1 MDLIQEAASW
11 IRPVLNLPLVKRIR
25 RNHAYEHATVHM
37 LNRQNYIL
45 SGRSDGEGFVV
56 VGDVPTEK
64 IEKAAQDALKR
75 LQRGEKKWA
84 VHPNCGTN
92 LVTAGVMTALVGALG
107 FMGTNPK
114 RAWER
119 FPIVLLG
126 MMFAVL
132 FSQPIGMKVQEHITT
147 ESDPGD
153 LEYVQVEKSETIMPL
168 FGKQI
173 MHRVR
178 TRKG

>member
-1 MDLIQEAASW
+1 MDAIQRAADW
-11 IRPVLNLPLVKRIR
+11 IRPVLDFPLIKRIR

-37 LNRQNYIL
+37 LNRQNFIL
-45 SGRSDGEGFVV
+45 SGRSDNEGFVV

-64 IEKAAQDALKR
+64 VEKAAQDALKR
-75 LQRGEKKWA
+75 LKRGEKALA

-92 LVTAGVMTALVGALG
+92 LVTAGVLTSLVGAVG
-107 FMGTNPK
+107 FFGAKPA
-114 RAWER
+114 RIWER
-119 FPIVLLG
+119 FPVVMLG

-147 ESDPGD
+147 EGEPGD
-153 LEYVQVEKSETIMPL
+153 LEFVDVERSEAIMPFL
-168 FGKQI
+168 GKQI
-173 MHRVR
+173 IHRIR